1 MQLISIKNKYQEK
14 LAAYLFTPPHKAC
27 YLVVICHGFRGAKEN
42 GGRIYA
48 WAEKLQKLGLA
59 SLAFDF
65 SGSGSS
71 EGDFTRISLSRQASD
86 LKAVLDYAYERF
98 CMPMILLGRSFG
110 GSTVLV
116 GGSGDPR
123 VAGCILWSTP
133 VKMEQTFAGIMP
145 EAYKLMRDGAAAMIN
160 DEGGSYV
167 LQADLVQDF
176 ARHDMDK
183 YLAAIGSR
191 PVLIVQASDDD
202 VVHPD
207 NAWYMQAR
215 LADCSLH
222 MVESAGHRFMDKTE
236 EREKI
241 TIEWLEKK
249 FSLRE

>member
-1 MQLISIKNKYQEK
+1 MEFISIINKYHEQ
-14 LAAYLFTPPHKAC
+14 LAAYLFTPPHTARC
-27 YLVVICHGFRGAKEN
+27 LVVICHGFRGAKEN
-42 GGRIYA
+42 GGKIFA
-48 WAEKLQKLGLA
+48 WAEKLQRLGVA

-71 EGDFTRISLSRQASD
+71 EGDFARISLSRQASD
-86 LKAVLDYAYERF
+86 LKAVLDYAHDRLS
-98 CMPMILLGRSFG
+98 MPMILLGRSFG

-123 VAGCILWSTP
+123 VAGYILWSTP
-133 VKMEQTFAGIMP
+133 IKMEQTFAGIMP
-145 EAYKLMRDGAAAMIN
+145 EAYQLMRDGAATMIS
-160 DEGGSYV
+160 DEGGSYM
-167 LQADLVQDF
+167 LKSDLVKDF

-183 YLAAIGSR
+183 YLQAIGSR
-191 PVLIVQASDDD
+191 PVLIVQASDDE

-207 NAWYMQAR
+207 NALYMQTR

-222 MVESAGHRFMDKTE
+222 MVESAGHRFMNKTE

-249 FSLRE
+249 FCSRE